1 MKTIVNGAQLIY
13 KLARWNCHIWLP
25 DYLSRSWRKRGVR
38 RPGHEITDVMVLV
51 TDHFEPARK
60 EGELGVQRV
69 REWCEKFAE
78 TASRHRDADGV
89 MPQHTWFYRYD
100 YPNQECTRILS
111 EYVYRGFGEVEFHL
125 HHGGDNDDSFAK
137 KISDGVEWFN
147 QVGAML
153 TAEPVPQKRFAY
165 IAGNWALDN
174 GRFNDAMSGCN
185 NELSILGKAG
195 CYADFTFPAF
205 SVVAQPRTV
214 NSIYYATDTPAPKS
228 YDRGE
233 PMRVGG
239 EPTGDLLIF
248 EGPMHLDFR
257 RGEVEYAS
265 LETFTPYTR
274 ARLDYWLKAGV
285 GVEGRPEW
293 VFFKLHTHGMQS
305 RDTFLGEQMERRCAD
320 LEAIC
325 AETGCRLHYV
335 TAREAYNIA
344 KAAEAGHHGDAGK
357 YRDFAISRPANRLM
371 HCSAPHLLRSY
382 EANRIVVD
390 VLVAADGTGLKFNDG
405 PLKSVQGGRISSLNL
420 RHDGASIAALRID
433 GEGDCSMNFTDRA
446 QSISKQ
452 VTVRLPYATN
462 GAPGS

>member
-1 MKTIVNGAQLIY
+1 MKTIVNAAQLIY

-25 DYLSRSWRKRGVR
+25 DYVRRSWRQRAVR
-38 RPGHEITDVMVLV
+38 RPGQEITDVMVLV

-60 EGELGVQRV
+60 DGELGVQRV
-69 REWCEKFAE
+69 REWCDRFAE
-78 TASRHRDADGV
+78 VASRHRDADGV

-100 YPNQECTRILS
+100 YPNLACTQILT
-111 EYVYRGFGEVEFHL
+111 EYVYRGFGEIEFHL
-125 HHGGDNDDSFAK
+125 HHGNDTAETFSQ
-137 KISDGVEWFN
+137 KIRDGVEWFN
-147 QVGAML
+147 DVGAML

-174 GRFNDAMSGCN
+174 GRFDDSMSGCN
-185 NELSILGKAG
+185 TELSILGAAG

-205 SVVAQPRTV
+205 SVVAQPSTV

-239 EPTGDLLIF
+239 APRGDLLIF

-265 LETFTPYTR
+265 LETFTPYSR
-274 ARLDYWLKAGV
+274 ARLDYWLRAGV
-285 GVEGRPEW
+285 SVEGRPEW

-305 RDTFLGEQMERRCAD
+305 RETFLGEQMEQRCAD
-320 LEAIC
+320 LEALC

-344 KAAEAGHHGDAGK
+344 KAAEAGHKGDAGEF
-357 YRDFAISRPANRLM
+357 RDFSVSRPANRVMYCNSTYRLRSFGPERVSVEVLAPGTDTRIEFSTGWVRSVTGGRVTTFEM
-371 HCSAPHLLRSY
+371 VAGATGTRHVAIGGEGHCSVS
-382 EANRIVVD
+382 
-390 VLVAADGTGLKFNDG
+390 VAEPGT
-405 PLKSVQGGRISSLNL
+405 P
-420 RHDGASIAALRID
+420 
-433 GEGDCSMNFTDRA
+433 
-446 QSISKQ
+446 
-452 VTVRLPYATN
+452 TVRHLDVMLPYAGDIT
-462 GAPGS
+462 